1 MFVTT
6 WLNSSVFLGFQ
17 LPYFLWCGH
26 IKSRTALLDER
37 DPSGSSRKATIQQK
51 AHCLERCQMCWRGKT
66 RCTVRILP
74 VFIPTYSS
82 SRASQVVLMGKKHR
96 RQERHGFDLGW
107 EDPLKEEMAM
117 HSGILAWRIPWTEES
132 GGLQSV
138 GSQRVR
144 RGWSDWAYTHTRRD
158 SSYPGTSEIWK
169 RQLIDSHLMDAEQNS
184 KGSYGKW
191 LDPDRSTG
199 VTCAA
204 CWMAACLSLRG
215 VIFHVRKQ
223 EGWAA
228 SNISSNSKSTLRY
241 FKTCFFKNWRD

>member
-138 GSQRVR
+138 GSERVR
-144 RGWSDWAYTHTRRD
+144 HNWSDLAHMHPFWT
-158 SSYPGTSEIWK
+158 
-169 RQLIDSHLMDAEQNS
+169 HLMRSLQSGSIIFIKQRILCACCKFQQVEWFYFGEDWEQQSICNAW
-184 KGSYGKW
+184 GEGET
-191 LDPDRSTG
+191 LD
-199 VTCAA
+199 
-204 CWMAACLSLRG
+204 
-215 VIFHVRKQ
+215 
-223 EGWAA
+223 
-228 SNISSNSKSTLRY
+228 
-241 FKTCFFKNWRD
+241 